1 MALVKIEW
9 IDAADNETG
18 FKIYRGT
25 NSAVST
31 SDVLIGTVTLSNG
44 SWSVSGSSGSSHQLT
59 SVNTGASSAV
69 GETFT
74 LTYDEGS
81 AGTYFY
87 GVAATNSVGD
97 SPITSSGVTVTV
109 S

>member
-1 MALVKIEW
+1 MALVKVEW

-18 FKIYRGT
+18 FKVYRGT
-25 NSAVST
+25 NSAVAT
-31 SDVLIGTVTLSNG
+31 SDVLIAEVSLSSGNWTVTG
-44 SWSVSGSSGSSHQLT
+44 QSGSSHQLT
-59 SVNTGASSAV
+59 SVNTGASSAT

-74 LTYDEGS
+74 LTYEES
-81 AGTYFY
+81 NAGTYFY

-97 SPITSSGVTVTV
+97 SPITSSTITVTV